1 MTKILLNCSTLM
13 KGGALQVAL
22 SVFAEAI
29 KDNEVKWYF
38 AVTHTL
44 FSKFEELLGD
54 SSLRKEQ
61 IILMDKSPA
70 RSIAAR
76 TQLKDIVKQHG
87 FDAVFTLFGPAYVKF
102 PIPHL
107 CGIADGW
114 VTHSNK
120 TAYQLLNT
128 FREKIQTFL
137 LCNYKLWWY
146 RKADKWCV
154 EAQVAKDGFLA
165 KTNVAAD
172 SVVVIANAVNPMIQ
186 HYAPIKIKRNLADS
200 INIFCL
206 GADYWHKNYQIV
218 PDILS
223 HLKQKTNKKINF
235 IFTLPEDSSVYLKL
249 IDKAKKMQVDQ
260 YILNL
265 GPLALHEVVNA
276 YQKYDILFFPS
287 VLETFSIT
295 PLEAL
300 YMNMPM
306 IISNI
311 PANKQVIGEHAHYVD
326 PLDSAGIAEKF
337 INVIDNYNQEVNKL
351 HELKAQSYFDN
362 LFTATKRFNTYKS
375 ILKTMIA

>member
-1 MTKILLNCSTLM
+1 MKILLNCSTLM

-38 AVTHTL
+38 AVTRTL

-54 SSLRKEQ
+54 SLKNER
-61 IILMDKSPA
+61 IILLDKSPA

-76 TQLKDIVKQHG
+76 NQLKDIVKQQD

-102 PIPHL
+102 PVPHL

-120 TAYQLLNT
+120 TAYQLLNSIK
-128 FREKIQTFL
+128 EKIHTFL

-146 RKADKWCV
+146 KKADKWCV

-165 KTNVAAD
+165 KTKVAAD